1 MTQQKPNRAVFF
13 SFEFHKD
20 RQRWQSIL
28 GDAEK
33 HCDFNLI
40 DWSLPCAVHDE
51 KWERAVKERIRKSAV
66 VIVLLGEDTHNARG
80 VEIELSLAGESK
92 RPVVQLMPQG
102 EKCGLVAK
110 DKAVCPYEWTRI
122 NKMLHS
128 PKAYAGNPANRGK

>member
-51 KWERAVKERIRKSAV
+51 KWQRAVRERIRKSAV

-80 VEIELSLAGESK
+80 VEDELGLAGDFK

-102 EKCGLVAK
+102 ENYGLVAK
-110 DKAVCPYEWTRI
+110 HRAVCLYEWTRI
-122 NKMLHS
+122 NEMLRS
-128 PKAYAGNPANRGK
+128 PKSYVANRANWRK